1 MKDKKTFI
9 GILFLLTGLVLVFYQ
24 IHKEWNQSKRV
35 QAMEQALSLIAE
47 SEGMEPI
54 ALEKIENLSL
64 TKEQLENVMQLEIPY
79 NGLKQYILEETTNE
93 NLNIALTQIKPD
105 QKPGIGNFTVAG
117 HRGYRDGRHFSNL
130 SKVPIGEKVYLHAG
144 DKTFIYEIT
153 SSEVIEPTFV
163 EVLDDREGKNEITMI
178 TCTVS
183 GAKRVAVKGELVDSV
198 ERK

>member
-1 MKDKKTFI
+1 LKDKKTLI

-24 IHKEWNQSKRV
+24 FHKEWNHSKRV

-54 ALEKIENLSL
+54 ALEQIENLSL
-64 TKEQLENVMQLEIPY
+64 TKEQLENVMELEIPY
-79 NGLKQYILEETTNE
+79 INIKQYILDETTDE

-105 QKPGIGNFTVAG
+105 QQPGIGNFTVAG

-130 SKVPIGEKVYLHAG
+130 AKVPIGEKVYLHVD
-144 DKTFIYEIT
+144 DKTLIYEIV

-163 EVLDDREGKNEITMI
+163 EVLDDKE
-178 TCTVS
+178 
-183 GAKRVAVKGELVDSV
+183 
-198 ERK
+198 